1 MKKILMIG
9 LLFISG
15 CEGFDA
21 SRIGNNNS
29 TGGSSTTTSYD
40 RVAVEYVVKNRLR
53 AKLKDP
59 DSLEIISVE
68 KVSPGR
74 YGGEYGVDV
83 TYRAKN
89 SFGGYVVQTEY
100 ME

>member
-29 TGGSSTTTSYD
+29 TEYD
-40 RVAVEYVVKNRLR
+40 VLGNRVAVEYVVKDRLR

-89 SFGGYVVQTEY
+89 SLGAFVVESEY

>member
-29 TGGSSTTTSYD
+29 TGYD
-40 RVAVEYVVKNRLR
+40 KVAVEYVVKDRLR

-59 DSLEIISVE
+59 DSLEIISIE

-74 YGGEYGVDV
+74 YGGEYGVNV

-89 SFGGYVVQTEY
+89 GFGGYVVEMEY